1 MSASSTRARR
11 SSSKTPSA
19 DILAEVADET
29 GGESNGKPAGKA
41 NGKADK
47 NGSGDKLGDLLNAG
61 KKKSDVRDRLLSSAP
76 KKKDPPPARKAQA
89 DEDLEVLNER
99 VNGGRR
105 AEEHDELDDDH
116 SEHDEGDDVELDD
129 DVLDL
134 AEESGMTASEARE
147 MAADLGGADKLAKVL
162 RRMGRTRSRDDRDDD
177 DERDDRRGR
186 RRREDDE
193 DDRRGD
199 DEPQNNTRAGDAPGA
214 ANTKQSPFKKFE
226 VDAEWGEETKQ
237 VMGTVTAHYDTQLES
252 AFKVIDGL
260 TERLEK
266 LDGKFGA
273 SEQRRQAQETQRVQ
287 KQIDELFA
295 GTVKEQKKL
304 ADVFGRIPTAKL
316 PPHSPLRKQRQELI
330 DEMTE
335 IQQSRVRRGRD
346 PLEIPELYQRALDL
360 LHPEEVTER
369 IRNNVTSEIR
379 RASGSTLPRANGRR
393 SAADALPQGRDKAM
407 ATAERKAKDL
417 FGSN

>member
-29 GGESNGKPAGKA
+29 GGETEGKSNGKAG
-41 NGKADK
+41 K
-47 NGSGDKLGDLLNAG
+47 NGSGDKLGDLLAAG
-61 KKKSDVRDRLLSSAP
+61 KKSNDVRDRLLSSKP
-76 KKKDPPPARKAQA
+76 KKKDPPPERKEQA
-89 DEDLEVLNER
+89 DEDLEALNER

-105 AEEHDELDDDH
+105 AEEHDDLEDE
-116 SEHDEGDDVELDD
+116 EHDEGDEVELDD

-147 MAADLGGADKLAKVL
+147 MAAELGGGEKLRAVL
-162 RRMGRTRSRDDRDDD
+162 RRMGRTRRRDDREDD
-177 DERDDRRGR
+177 DERDDRRSR

-193 DDRRGD
+193 DDRHVD
-199 DEPQNNTRAGDAPGA
+199 DEPQNNTRTGDAPGTA
-214 ANTKQSPFKKFE
+214 TTKQSIFE
-226 VDAEWGEETKQ
+226 DLAIDPEWGPETKA
-237 VMGTVTAHYDTQLES
+237 VMEPLVAKVNAFGKATSDYIAKLE
-252 AFKVIDGL
+252 D
-260 TERLEK
+260 RLEK
-266 LDGKFGA
+266 LDGRFGA

-295 GTVKEQKKL
+295 GTVKENKKL
-304 ADVFGRIPTAKL
+304 SDVFGRIPTAKL

-379 RASGSTLPRANGRR
+379 RASGSALPRANGRR

-407 ATAERKAKDL
+407 ATADRKAREL